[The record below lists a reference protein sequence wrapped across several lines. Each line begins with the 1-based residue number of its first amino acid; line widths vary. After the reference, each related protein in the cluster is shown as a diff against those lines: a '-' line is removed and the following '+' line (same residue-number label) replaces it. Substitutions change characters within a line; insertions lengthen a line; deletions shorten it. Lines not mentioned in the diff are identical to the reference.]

1 MILNTDNYNN
11 KSTLV
16 INIIDENGNDLYQ
29 KVLVAVND
37 NYMDIYE
44 DN

>member
-1 MILNTDNYNN
+1 MNIDNYNN
-11 KSTLV
+11 KSTLI
-16 INIIDENGNDLYQ
+16 INITDKEGNDLYQ